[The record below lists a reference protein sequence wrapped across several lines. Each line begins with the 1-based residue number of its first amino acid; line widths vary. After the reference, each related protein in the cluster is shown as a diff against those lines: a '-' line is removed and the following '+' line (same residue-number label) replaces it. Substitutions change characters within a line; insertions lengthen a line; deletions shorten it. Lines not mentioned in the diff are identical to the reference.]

1 MQVIMNLSEKI
12 YVMNFGK
19 IIAEGEP
26 HLIASDEEV
35 IKAYLGD
42 EYVAVKS

>member
-1 MQVIMNLSEKI
+1 MQVIMNLSENI

-19 IIAEGEP
+19 IIAEGDP
-26 HLIASDEEV
+26 HLIAADEEV

-42 EYVAVKS
+42 EYVAAKS